1 MKVDK
6 EKMEIE
12 IGAGI
17 EATVEQFLSE
27 FKKSVTT
34 MSNAGMSVEQI
45 KATLSKQVQEST
57 GALGGLKKN
66 LRNVTVTGINEAANQ
81 GMYAEYKNTGLS
93 RWRWVTV
100 SAKPCPDCAER
111 HGQVETWEDWEL
123 MGLPKSGFS
132 ICQDHC
138 HCKLVP
144 ENYQG
149 KGLDSPI
156 IRTLQ
161 SPKGQAYD
169 SYKNTD
175 LVDYISKARES
186 IVTEK
191 TLRQK
196 TKDHPDFGGTEMSW
210 KERVDWVRKNP
221 DGVYFQIHSGKKQV
235 VFVRDDY
242 YVFSEDK
249 KLKTAYTPE
258 SENIELYRYRRRYEW
273 IKIPEGKW
281 KMIK

>member
-17 EATVEQFLSE
+17 EASVEQFLSE
-27 FKKSVTT
+27 FKKSVTI

-45 KATLSKQVQEST
+45 KDTLSKQISDST
-57 GALGGLKKN
+57 GAFGGLKKN
-66 LRNVTVTGINEAANQ
+66 LRNVTITGINDAANQ
-81 GMYAEYKNTGLS
+81 GMYSEYKNTGLS
-93 RWRWVTV
+93 RWRWITV
-100 SAKPCPDCAER
+100 SAKPCPDCEER

-123 MGLPKSGFS
+123 LGMPKSGFS
-132 ICQDHC
+132 ICQNNC
-138 HCKLVP
+138 KCKLVP

-156 IRTLQ
+156 IRTLK

-169 SYKNTD
+169 SFKNTD
-175 LVDYISKARES
+175 LVDYISRARES
-186 IVTEK
+186 IITEE
-191 TLRQK
+191 TLRRK
-196 TKDHPDFGGTEMSW
+196 TKEHRDFGGTEMSW
-210 KERVDWVRKNP
+210 KERVNWVREKP
-221 DGVYFQIHSGKKQV
+221 DAVYFQIHKGKKQV
-235 VFVRDDY
+235 VFVRDKY

-249 KLKTAYTPE
+249 YLKSAYIPDDT
-258 SENIELYRYRRRYEW
+258 NFDLFNYRRRYEW

-281 KMIK
+281 KTKK